1 MILVVEQMKLKTLK
15 DISKNMTLPN
25 GYVLLDYSLN
35 KDLRQEAI
43 KWIKSIHKLAMDN
56 LDSPLPMYFEEMV
69 FNKDTIFGARIILMK
84 IFNITEEELK

>member
-1 MILVVEQMKLKTLK
+1 MKEKKELKTL
-15 DISKNMTLPN
+15 DELMEIYEMRGIVP
-25 GYVLLDYSLN
+25 
-35 KDLRQEAI
+35 LRKEAI

>member
-1 MILVVEQMKLKTLK
+1 MNKLKTL
-15 DISKNMTLPN
+15 N
-25 GYVLLDYSLN
+25 
-35 KDLRQEAI
+35 DLEFDCNAVGIYATVWKAVDRDRLKEEVI

>member
-1 MILVVEQMKLKTLK
+1 MTELKTLK
-15 DISKNMTLPN
+15 DIKEEFVDEHNF
-25 GYVLLDYSLN
+25 YIIEE
-35 KDLRQEAI
+35 LRKEAI